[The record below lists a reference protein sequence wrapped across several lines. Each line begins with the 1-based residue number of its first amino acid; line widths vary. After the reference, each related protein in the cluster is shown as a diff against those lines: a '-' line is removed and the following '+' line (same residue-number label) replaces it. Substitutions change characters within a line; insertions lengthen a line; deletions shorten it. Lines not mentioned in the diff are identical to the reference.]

1 MSTDEQLARA
11 VQRIADLVDEVGSG
25 DDWRAF
31 DLIRARLAGGA
42 S

>member
-1 MSTDEQLARA
+1 VSTDEGLARA
-11 VQRIADLVDEVGSG
+11 VQRIADLVDELGSG

-31 DLIRARLAGGA
+31 DLIRERLAERA